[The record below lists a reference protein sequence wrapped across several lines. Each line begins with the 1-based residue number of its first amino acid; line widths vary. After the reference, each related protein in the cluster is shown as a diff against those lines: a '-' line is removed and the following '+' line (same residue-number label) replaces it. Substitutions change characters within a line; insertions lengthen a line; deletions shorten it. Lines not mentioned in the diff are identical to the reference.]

1 MSPYPIALFTHF
13 LGLVGLFVGYG
24 LEWASSSLLRRSTTS
39 DQARS
44 WLRIYKLSLPISGP
58 GLLILII
65 SGGYMASNPGAM
77 KQGWI
82 SASLLAIVVALA
94 IGFIL
99 ILPRIKRIRAALPE
113 GSAALPEA
121 VHARVQDPMIV
132 TLVRTRL
139 VLALGIVYIMTAKPG
154 ALSNSLFIL
163 LGAVVIG
170 LLCAAPVWTSRPKP
184 A

>member
-65 SGGYMASNPGAM
+65 SGGYMASITGAM

-94 IGFIL
+94 IGFIF
-99 ILPRIKRIRAALPE
+99 ILPRMKKIRAALPE
-113 GSAALPEA
+113 GSKPLPEA
-121 VHARVQDPMIV
+121 VLARVQDPVIV
-132 TLVRTRL
+132 TLLRTRF
-139 VLALGIVYIMTAKPG
+139 VLALGIVYLMTAKPP

-170 LLCAAPVWTSRPKP
+170 LLCAAPAWSSPPKS

>member
-121 VHARVQDPMIV
+121 VLVRVQDPMIV

>member
-1 MSPYPIALFTHF
+1 MNPYPISLFTHF

-44 WLRIYKLSLPISGP
+44 WLHIYKLSLPISGP

-65 SGGYMASNPGAM
+65 SGGYMASNTGAM
-77 KQGWI
+77 RQGWI

-94 IGFIL
+94 IGFIW
-99 ILPRIKRIRAALPE
+99 ILPRMKKIRAALPE

-121 VHARVQDPMIV
+121 VLARVQDPMIV
-132 TLVRTRL
+132 TLVRTRF
-139 VLALGIVYIMTAKPG
+139 VLALGIVYLMSAKPG

-170 LLCAAPVWTSRPKP
+170 LLCAAPAWTSRPKP